1 MCHKVH
7 DIGLKNPR
15 YCFQL
20 HQYYASALKYGNR
33 LYKNKSHAYKN
44 NSRLDF
50 AQALLRSPLQEF
62 VRWVGCKEWHKI
74 NKFGCWGLVFATLSH
89 WVCPR
94 SLFEWLCRVC
104 PFQRYHLQ
112 QPCRKVHLSG
122 VKSSFYFGFQG
133 RSVSIADDESTRI
146 SSVICSW
153 VLTVPLKHRCSPKCT
168 PFGSFSVANKLFFV
182 DVRCWFSSII
192 DWLCR
197 GEIVGQY
204 IFDEKVAAWLL
215 SCS

>member
-1 MCHKVH
+1 MWHTKGEVESYRTCVPSKKQHQLVHNMCHKVH

-20 HQYYASALKYGNR
+20 YQYYASALKYGNH
-33 LYKNKSHAYKN
+33 LYKNKPHAYKN

-122 VKSSFYFGFQG
+122 VKSSFYFGFQEDLFL
-133 RSVSIADDESTRI
+133 S
-146 SSVICSW
+146 
-153 VLTVPLKHRCSPKCT
+153 LTTNLAEFH
-168 PFGSFSVANKLFFV
+168 L
-182 DVRCWFSSII
+182 
-192 DWLCR
+192 L
-197 GEIVGQY
+197 Y
-204 IFDEKVAAWLL
+204 AAE
-215 SCS
+215 C